1 MTVAAYFAW
10 SGRDYMGQHG
20 TGRDNN
26 KAQLFPGR
34 SPAAK
39 TVPRAPPRMTNA
51 RQLRLMGRL
60 GVIGL
65 ATPSVLADVRPHVEA
80 HAGVTAP
87 PALQ

>member
-10 SGRDYMGQHG
+10 SGRDY
-20 TGRDNN
+20 TDNNN

-39 TVPRAPPRMTNA
+39 TVPRVPPRMTNA

-80 HAGVTAP
+80 HAG
-87 PALQ
+87 